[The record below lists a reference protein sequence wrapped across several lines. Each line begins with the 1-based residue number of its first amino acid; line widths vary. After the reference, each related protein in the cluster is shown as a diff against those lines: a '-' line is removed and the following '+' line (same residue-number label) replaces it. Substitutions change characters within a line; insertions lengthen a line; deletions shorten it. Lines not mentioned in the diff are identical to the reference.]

1 MAEIFQ
7 FESAATRAARL
18 AALHSI
24 ALVQRYQMAGLMAP
38 EFAQEIEELMRARLA
53 RLAAGGHP

>member
-7 FESAATRAARL
+7 FESRAARSARL
-18 AALHSI
+18 AALCSI
-24 ALVQRYQMAGLMAP
+24 RQVQRYAELGLMAP
-38 EFAQEIEELMRARLA
+38 EFAQEIADLMRARLA